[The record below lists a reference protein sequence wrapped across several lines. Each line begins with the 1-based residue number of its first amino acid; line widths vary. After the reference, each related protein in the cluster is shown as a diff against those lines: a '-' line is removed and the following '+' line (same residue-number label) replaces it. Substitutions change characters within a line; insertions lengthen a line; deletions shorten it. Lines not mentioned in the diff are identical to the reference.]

1 MAGPILKDEDFL
13 ACVTAV
19 SNALEE
25 LNNTYALYIDDL
37 NSIIENN
44 IIVGKT
50 GNSLKAF
57 IEKAEDVQSA
67 LSVIADY
74 HKSASELFLSNIDE
88 ADQEV

>member
-1 MAGPILKDEDFL
+1 MAGPILEDEEFL
-13 ACVTAV
+13 ASVTAV

-25 LNNTYALYIDDL
+25 LNNTYALYIDNL
-37 NSIIENN
+37 NSIIDNKYV
-44 IIVGKT
+44 VGKT
-50 GNSLKAF
+50 GNSLKTF

-74 HKSASELFLSNIDE
+74 HKSASELFLANIDV

>member
-1 MAGPILKDEDFL
+1 MAGPIVQDEDFL
-13 ACVTAV
+13 ASVTAV

-25 LNNTYALYIDDL
+25 LNNLYALYINDL
-37 NSIIENN
+37 NSIIENG
-44 IIVGKT
+44 IVVGKT

-74 HKSASELFLSNIDE
+74 HKSASELFLAKIDE